1 MKTDSGL
8 SAELMAECTVMLR
21 DDLIQAGIVSEA
33 VPAMML
39 TEAVLAHVAAL
50 RKDLE
55 FVRGQRD
62 EAIALAARAE
72 SIAKVARPQ

>member
-50 RKDLE
+50 RKDSE